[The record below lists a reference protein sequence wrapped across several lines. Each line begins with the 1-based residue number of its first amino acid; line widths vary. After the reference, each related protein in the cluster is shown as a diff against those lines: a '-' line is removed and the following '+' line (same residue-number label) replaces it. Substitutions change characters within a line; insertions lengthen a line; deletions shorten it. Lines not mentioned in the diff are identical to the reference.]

1 MNGSFVH
8 FMQSAAANNTPD
20 SPTRA
25 RIVAAAQERFAAF
38 GYRRTGIADIARQAG
53 VAAGT
58 LYRYF
63 DGKEDVFR
71 AVVRELNDAWLSRAR
86 GVLGGS
92 GTAIERLA
100 RLGQASIEFNREN
113 SLIDSIFRRDNEII
127 FAPLLEELH
136 EELLRANVAM
146 MADVIRDGIREG
158 SLRPGLDPERTAY
171 ILFMGGHTLSNQSFY
186 PYDEVL
192 PLYSEIIME
201 GLLPR

>member
-8 FMQSAAANNTPD
+8 FMQPATANNTD

-38 GYRRTGIADIARQAG
+38 GYRRTAIADIARQAG

-63 DGKEDVFR
+63 DGKEDIFR
-71 AVVRELNDAWLSRAR
+71 AVVRELHETWLSRAR
-86 GVLGGS
+86 EVLGAP

-100 RLGQASIEFNREN
+100 RLGQASVEFNREN
-113 SLIDSIFRRDNEII
+113 SLINSIFRRDNEII
-127 FAPLLEELH
+127 FAPLIEELH
-136 EELLRANVAM
+136 EELVRANVAM

-158 SLRPGLDPERTAY
+158 SFRSGLDPERTAFVM
-171 ILFMGGHTLSNQSFY
+171 FMGGDALANQSY
-186 PYDEVL
+186 YAYDEVL
-192 PLYSEIIME
+192 PLYSEITML
-201 GLLPR
+201 GLLP

>member
-1 MNGSFVH
+1 MNGSFIH
-8 FMQSAAANNTPD
+8 FMQSAAANHTTD

-71 AVVRELNDAWLSRAR
+71 AVVRELNDAWLARAR
-86 GVLGGS
+86 EVLGGP

-100 RLGQASIEFNREN
+100 RLG
-113 SLIDSIFRRDNEII
+113 
-127 FAPLLEELH
+127 
-136 EELLRANVAM
+136 
-146 MADVIRDGIREG
+146 
-158 SLRPGLDPERTAY
+158 
-171 ILFMGGHTLSNQSFY
+171 
-186 PYDEVL
+186 
-192 PLYSEIIME
+192 
-201 GLLPR
+201 